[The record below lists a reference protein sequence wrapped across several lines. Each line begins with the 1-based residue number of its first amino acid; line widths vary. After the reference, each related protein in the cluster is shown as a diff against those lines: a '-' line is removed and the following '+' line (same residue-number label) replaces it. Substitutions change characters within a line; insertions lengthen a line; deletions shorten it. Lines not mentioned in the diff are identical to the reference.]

1 MSRHF
6 FIRFRG
12 APLLTAVS
20 LLICLPSATQAVPP
34 GVPEP
39 IGEWLFNGDFLDSSG
54 NGNHGTPIGDP
65 EFVETP
71 RGIGIALDGVDDEV
85 DFGNG
90 CVDGDC
96 LFEFSTDELF
106 PRQLIDVSLEAW
118 ISIDPDPTENGNHDT
133 NTANRIH
140 NIFGKTGEE
149 YMLTYESAQ
158 PETPDL
164 HRVGV
169 AFFASTPAL
178 EDPCFGGPGCNLGR
192 PAVELG
198 TFVHVVATK
207 SSRTGVAQQA
217 AAIYHNGTLG
227 RQGGGHD
234 RLCPNPERHL
244 IIGRGGQH
252 EDGGNNQ
259 NCADRGDRFLDN
271 WLKAVY
277 EEVRIYDSYL
287 TEEQIRILFEAGPTH
302 IIRTP
307 DVLRTGIDDTV
318 ATEFLSEAGTT
329 YELEYTTDH
338 VNWAGTGAVVVGDG
352 TTMRLFDPLGYSDA
366 KGYRVAIR

>member
-178 EDPCFGGPGCNLGR
+178 EDPCSSWVRLFMWWLPRARGRESPRKQPPFITTARWGG
-192 PAVELG
+192 
-198 TFVHVVATK
+198 K
-207 SSRTGVAQQA
+207 
-217 AAIYHNGTLG
+217 
-227 RQGGGHD
+227 
-234 RLCPNPERHL
+234 
-244 IIGRGGQH
+244 
-252 EDGGNNQ
+252 
-259 NCADRGDRFLDN
+259 
-271 WLKAVY
+271 
-277 EEVRIYDSYL
+277 
-287 TEEQIRILFEAGPTH
+287 
-302 IIRTP
+302 
-307 DVLRTGIDDTV
+307 
-318 ATEFLSEAGTT
+318 
-329 YELEYTTDH
+329 
-338 VNWAGTGAVVVGDG
+338 VVG
-352 TTMRLFDPLGYSDA
+352 TIVSAR
-366 KGYRVAIR
+366 IRRDI

>member
-1 MSRHF
+1 M
-6 FIRFRG
+6 
-12 APLLTAVS
+12 
-20 LLICLPSATQAVPP
+20 
-34 GVPEP
+34 
-39 IGEWLFNGDFLDSSG
+39 
-54 NGNHGTPIGDP
+54 
-65 EFVETP
+65 
-71 RGIGIALDGVDDEV
+71 
-85 DFGNG
+85 
-90 CVDGDC
+90 
-96 LFEFSTDELF
+96 
-106 PRQLIDVSLEAW
+106 
-118 ISIDPDPTENGNHDT
+118 
-133 NTANRIH
+133 
-140 NIFGKTGEE
+140 
-149 YMLTYESAQ
+149 
-158 PETPDL
+158 
-164 HRVGV
+164 
-169 AFFASTPAL
+169 
-178 EDPCFGGPGCNLGR
+178 
-192 PAVELG
+192 
-198 TFVHVVATK
+198 
-207 SSRTGVAQQA
+207 
-217 AAIYHNGTLG
+217 
-227 RQGGGHD
+227 
-234 RLCPNPERHL
+234 